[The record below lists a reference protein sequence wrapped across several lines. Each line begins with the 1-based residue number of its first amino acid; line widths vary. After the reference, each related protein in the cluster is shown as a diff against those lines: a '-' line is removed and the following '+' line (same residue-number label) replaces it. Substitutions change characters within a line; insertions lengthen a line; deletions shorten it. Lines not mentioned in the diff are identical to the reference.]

1 MAAPTTSKNRTMMVM
16 NDESFARLV
25 ADDVKNRISTPQKK
39 YLELPENN
47 ERWQRA
53 LNVLISNL
61 EEQLHQIS
69 LDLKA
74 DTQRYSD
81 LGSVGD
87 ALLAGATSHYNLKK
101 EKIERFKFYVSNRL
115 SDIVVD
121 SEHLV
126 IKNGIDES
134 ILLKAIITHM
144 NMNTRYNIAHTPIDE
159 ALYASLKGIWRFD
172 DINPDDLVEFSDD
185 AL

>member
-1 MAAPTTSKNRTMMVM
+1 MMAM

-25 ADDVKNRISTPQKK
+25 ADDVKNRVSKPQKQ

-47 ERWQRA
+47 KRWQRA

-81 LGSVGD
+81 L
-87 ALLAGATSHYNLKK
+87 
-101 EKIERFKFYVSNRL
+101 
-115 SDIVVD
+115 
-121 SEHLV
+121 
-126 IKNGIDES
+126 
-134 ILLKAIITHM
+134 
-144 NMNTRYNIAHTPIDE
+144 
-159 ALYASLKGIWRFD
+159 
-172 DINPDDLVEFSDD
+172 
-185 AL
+185 

>member
-1 MAAPTTSKNRTMMVM
+1 MAAPTITKNRIMMAM

-25 ADDVKNRISTPQKK
+25 ADDVKNRVSKPQKQ

-47 ERWQRA
+47 KRWQRA

-101 EKIERFKFYVSNRL
+101 EKIERFKFYVSNKL
-115 SDIVVD
+115 SDVVAS
-121 SEHLV
+121 SENSV
-126 IKNGIDES
+126 SKNEIDES
-134 ILLKAIITHM
+134 ILSKAIITHM
-144 NMNTRYNIAHTPIDE
+144 NMNNQYNIAHTPIDE
-159 ALYASLKGIWRFD
+159 ALYASLKGIWRFE
-172 DINPDDLVEFSDD
+172 DIDPDDLMEFSDD
-185 AL
+185 AP